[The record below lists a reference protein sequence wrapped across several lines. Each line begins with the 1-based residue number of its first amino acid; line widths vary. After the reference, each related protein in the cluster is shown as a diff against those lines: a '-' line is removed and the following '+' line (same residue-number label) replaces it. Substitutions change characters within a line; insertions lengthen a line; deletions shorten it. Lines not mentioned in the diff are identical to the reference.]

1 MFKGTGRNSTRRP
14 PGGARTPPTARAR
27 GALFLPRQ
35 VGGAA
40 VTSLPRPAP
49 RAPPGAGFPG
59 VPRLRLLSHPGAR
72 ASPPSPPRARRL
84 PRGSVSRAQGP
95 RCLPRRA
102 FSPAPAAPGA
112 GGRGS
117 DPFNVKIERWPR
129 NEAPPHFLGL
139 GLAIGGKPFGAQHV
153 AVALACVRGLGH
165 RRHLGPQGDRGRRAG
180 RAGASGACWAAIM
193 SHSCGRMFMT

>member
-1 MFKGTGRNSTRRP
+1 MSAP
-14 PGGARTPPTARAR
+14 AR
-27 GALFLPRQ
+27 
-35 VGGAA
+35 
-40 VTSLPRPAP
+40 
-49 RAPPGAGFPG
+49 
-59 VPRLRLLSHPGAR
+59 
-72 ASPPSPPRARRL
+72 
-84 PRGSVSRAQGP
+84 
-95 RCLPRRA
+95 

-193 SHSCGRMFMT
+193 SHSCSRMFMT